1 MARMPSPRS
10 TCPSP
15 SASCLT
21 SSAKDRSIEP
31 SCTTTL
37 GGGARGA
44 LHDDRRRPHLLR
56 VPRQRRSVVPG
67 LRHRG
72 QRGHVAAQHPRPG
85 RPVPARALGA
95 PPPRPVGEP
104 GPSHSGHL
112 PPPGAPP
119 PPPPPAPPGDP
130 RRGG

>member
-67 LRHRG
+67 LRRRG

-85 RPVPARALGA
+85 RPVP
-95 PPPRPVGEP
+95 PPPLGTPRPPPLCEP
-104 GPSHSGHL
+104 RP
-112 PPPGAPP
+112 PPPGHLRPP
-119 PPPPPAPPGDP
+119 
-130 RRGG
+130 R